1 MTALAMNA
9 TAPPFAA
16 ATPSLALTPASFR
29 DALGSSPASLVLFG
43 AGWCA
48 PCRAFQDKIE
58 LMQGSFVGLVPG
70 LKLGTVDLD
79 RYPQFRAWEQIRELP
94 TAKLYVRGV
103 GEPHEYPGD
112 WSAAALLRWTR
123 RELGLRDVSVSSR
136 AAPPPAPALTAE
148 RTAAYLRAVQSALEG
163 GAARKAERKRAA
175 QQPLLPEAQLARRD
189 LSATL
194 GPVLGHVPRA
204 QQQALWKH
212 IRQALDARPRAD
224 ELKELSRQLAIEAT
238 RAETLARRAGPAA
251 EDSVWPGRQS
261 IETFGDEAV
270 PVGVDDIAE
279 V

>member
-9 TAPPFAA
+9 TALPFAA

-58 LMQGSFVGLVPG
+58 LMKGSFVGLVPG
-70 LKLGTVDLD
+70 LRLGTVDLD

-123 RELGLRDVSVSSR
+123 RELGLRTSACR
-136 AAPPPAPALTAE
+136 RGLRRLPALGGADGGVP
-148 RTAAYLRAVQSALEG
+148 LPGALEG
-163 GAARKAERKRAA
+163 GAARRSKRAA
-175 QQPLLPEAQLARRD
+175 QQPLPRRSSRAATSRRR
-189 LSATL
+189 SA
-194 GPVLGHVPRA
+194 VLGMRRA
-204 QQQALWKH
+204 
-212 IRQALDARPRAD
+212 RSSRRSGSTSARCSTRVSAPTSS
-224 ELKELSRQLAIEAT
+224 ELSRQLAIEAT
-238 RAETLARRAGPAA
+238 RAETLARRAGRRRGQRVARLPVDRDVRRRGGAG
-251 EDSVWPGRQS
+251 GRRRHR
-261 IETFGDEAV
+261 GG
-270 PVGVDDIAE
+270 VGL
-279 V
+279 